1 MAYSLRCADS
11 GADCPGQFT
20 TETETE
26 LMQHV
31 QMHAQVAHPTLDLT
45 DETIAQIKGLVT
57 TA

>member
-1 MAYSLRCADS
+1 MTYSIRCADS
-11 GADCPGQFT
+11 GADCPAVFT
-20 TETETE
+20 TESEGE

-57 TA
+57 TS

>member
-1 MAYSLRCADS
+1 MTYSIRCADG
-11 GADCPGQFT
+11 GADCPAQFT
-20 TETETE
+20 TEFEGE

-45 DETIAQIKGLVT
+45 DETIAQIKALVT